1 MLALLQVTPL
11 LPAVNLTV
19 MGVQYALFSQI
30 HHGFGLNDAFDRSV
44 GILQR
49 RQQPTANA
57 SNIVLD
63 HQDMTAQQST
73 VSHTSPKPVSRKQE
87 DQHEQLSSTRTA
99 TNLHVEIIPNTAL
112 SNITAGGAV
121 TSNKAG
127 HRPRGTADTQK
138 AASGGQGVPQMNKD
152 VGQQDEQTPQG
163 HQLAEAAE
171 ADAVALNTARSGQST
186 VLLSHHHGEGQHN
199 RRLAEAAAAAVEH
212 PCLNAGYVR
221 TYSTAGKAQPHNVT
235 LTGRQ
240 GCCSV
245 FHRTS
250 LNGCLSGHAACS
262 LLCSGSP
269 GMFFLLLAG
278 LDSTF

>member
-1 MLALLQVTPL
+1 MLDLLQVTPL

-44 GILQR
+44 GMLQR
-49 RQQPTANA
+49 RQQTTANA
-57 SNIVLD
+57 SDIVLD
-63 HQDMTAQQST
+63 HQDMTAQHST
-73 VSHTSPKPVSRKQE
+73 VSHTTPKAVSRTRE
-87 DQHEQLSSTRTA
+87 DQHEQLSLTMTP
-99 TNLHVEIIPNTAL
+99 TNVHVGIVPDTTL
-112 SNITAGGAV
+112 LNITAGGAV

-127 HRPRGTADTQK
+127 RHPRGTADAQK
-138 AASGGQGVPQMNKD
+138 AARGGQGVLLISGD

-163 HQLAEAAE
+163 HQLA
-171 ADAVALNTARSGQST
+171 VTLNSAHSGQST
-186 VLLSHHHGEGQHN
+186 MLLSPHGEGQHN

-212 PCLNAGYVR
+212 PCLHAGYVG

-240 GCCSV
+240 GCCGV

-250 LNGCLSGHAACS
+250 LHGCLSGHAACS

-269 GMFFLLLAG
+269 GMPFLHILARP
-278 LDSTF
+278 DSPLAH